1 MAVSRTLW
9 SRIIPAASVMTL
21 ATIACATSGTGKPD
35 LAAIT
40 RACAVRD
47 SLGQVDTSPI
57 YTPGAVTKP
66 ASERW
71 ELTMPR
77 VDSPGGV
84 VAVRFVIDT
93 LGRADLCTAA
103 VTQASD
109 PSLGDAML
117 RAASTWRFY
126 PATLN
131 GHKVRE
137 VTTMVV
143 RSLRAP

>member
-1 MAVSRTLW
+1 MQW
-9 SRIIPAASVMTL
+9 QMIPAAGVIALAIVACASSGAGTPDI
-21 ATIACATSGTGKPD
+21 ATI
-35 LAAIT
+35 T
-40 RACAVRD
+40 RTCAVRD
-47 SLGQVDTSPI
+47 SLGQTDTSPI
-57 YTPGAVTKP
+57 YEPGAVTKR

-77 VDSPGGV
+77 VDAPGGV
-84 VAVRFVIDT
+84 VALRFVIDT
-93 LGRADLCTAA
+93 LGRADVCTAA

-109 PSLGDAML
+109 PALGDAML

-126 PATLN
+126 PAELN

-143 RSLRAP
+143 QSLRKP

>member
-1 MAVSRTLW
+1 MRSPIIAVSV
-9 SRIIPAASVMTL
+9 IAL
-21 ATIACATSGTGKPD
+21 AIAACATSGTGPSD
-35 LAAIT
+35 IAAIT

-47 SLGQVDTSPI
+47 SLGQTDTSPI
-57 YTPGAVTKP
+57 YAPGAVTKP
-66 ASERW
+66 AVERW
-71 ELTMPR
+71 ELKMPR
-77 VDSPGGV
+77 VDSPGGIV
-84 VAVRFVIDT
+84 KLQFVIDT
-93 LGRADLCTAA
+93 LGRADVCTAS

-143 RSLRAP
+143 QSLRAP